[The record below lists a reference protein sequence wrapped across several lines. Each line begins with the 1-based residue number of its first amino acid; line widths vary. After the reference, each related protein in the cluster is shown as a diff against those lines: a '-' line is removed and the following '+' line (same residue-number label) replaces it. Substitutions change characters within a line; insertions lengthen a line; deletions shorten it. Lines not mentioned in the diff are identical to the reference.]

1 MIIDIFSLT
10 AKFLSSSPL
19 MIWVSFFKN
28 LIKVFKDLRFTD
40 LSLKSKGGY
49 LRMVCFYFI
58 PICIC
63 SSLLVWYLIYYQ
75 CVSRLKN
82 FFLTFRWRS
91 LLYKGGKFICWHF
104 LLFQPCVVSDKIN
117 YSPYFGPD
125 CKVTIKAK
133 FNLYIFIYVVPY
145 NIRTL

>member
-28 LIKVFKDLRFTD
+28 SIKVFKDLRFTD
-40 LSLKSKGGY
+40 LSLKSKG
-49 LRMVCFYFI
+49 MVCFYFI